1 MAPSRSEYVM
11 RNASVTLAMQV
22 LKNLIGFV
30 GRTVFIQVLGAE
42 YLGVNGLFT
51 DILTVLSLAELGIGN
66 AMVFSLYKPLAE
78 KDIPKIKSLMRL
90 YAQSYR
96 AIGLTIAV
104 LGACMIPFLG
114 RIVGEVDYVKENITV
129 LYCLYLLNSVLS
141 YFYAYK
147 KSLII
152 ADQKSYLIEIF
163 QQIFYAGQV
172 AVQSAFLLWTRQ
184 FLPYL
189 IIVVCGT
196 LANNLFVS
204 HQANKMY
211 PFLTDKDVEP
221 LPKAELTQIVRNIK
235 ALVVYKVGNVVVEG
249 TDSIFVSVLVNVATV
264 GLYDNYKMVVNVFR
278 TVGSQIM
285 NSVTASVGN
294 LNAAG
299 TPEKKHDVFCEMLF
313 VNAWFYGF
321 TAAGLCVFLSE
332 LIEVWLGGQFTIG
345 FDAVLAACIYY
356 YVANMH
362 YPCFTFRNTAGLF
375 TYGQY
380 IPIIASVLNIVLDI
394 VLGLRFGLAGILW
407 ASTIARVLTYELYDP
422 VSIYRRVFHTGAG
435 QYFVALGGYTALV
448 GADALLC
455 YELVRLAVPVGSFGG
470 LVLRAVVFSVL
481 FNVVFFAA
489 TWRLGCARTFR
500 ARLANLFAAKLKRC
514 SPPTKP
520 L

>member
-11 RNASVTLAMQV
+11 RNASVTLAMQI

-30 GRTVFIQVLGAE
+30 GRTVFIKVLGAE

-78 KDIPKIKSLMRL
+78 KNVAKIKSLMRL

-96 AIGLTIAV
+96 IIGFSIAA
-104 LGACMIPFLG
+104 LGLCMIPFLHM
-114 RIVGEVDYVKENITV
+114 IVGEVDYVRENITV

-163 QQIFYAGQV
+163 QQIFYAAQV
-172 AVQSAFLLWTRQ
+172 LIQSLFLLWTHQ

-189 IIVVCGT
+189 IIVVLGT

-211 PFLTDKDVEP
+211 PFLTEKDVDP
-221 LPKAELTQIVRNIK
+221 LPKAELSEIVRNIK
-235 ALVVYKVGNVVVEG
+235 ALVVYKVGSVLVEG
-249 TDSIFVSVLVNVATV
+249 TDSIFISLLINVATV
-264 GLYDNYKMVVNVFR
+264 GLYDNYKMVVNVFK
-278 TVGSQIM
+278 TVGAQIM
-285 NSVTASVGN
+285 NSVVASVGN
-294 LNAAG
+294 LNAAS
-299 TPEKKHDVFCEMLF
+299 TPEKKHAVFGEMLF

-321 TAAGLCVFLSE
+321 TASGLCVFLSE
-332 LIEVWLGGQFTIG
+332 LIKIWLGEQYIIG
-345 FDAVLAACIYY
+345 FDAVLAACVYY

-375 TYGQY
+375 TYGAY
-380 IPIIASVLNIVLDI
+380 IPIVASVLNIVLDV

-407 ASTIARVLTYELYDP
+407 ASTIARSLTYELYDP
-422 VSIYRRVFHTGAG
+422 VSIYKRMFNTSVIE
-435 QYFVALGGYTALV
+435 YF
-448 GADALLC
+448 LL
-455 YELVRLAVPVGSFGG
+455 YLRYIFIIIITTLLAYHGSH
-470 LVLRAVVFSVL
+470 L
-481 FNVVFFAA
+481 FLTSGFIGFLIRIFLFAI
-489 TWRLGCARTFR
+489 LY
-500 ARLANLFAAKLKRC
+500 NLFFFLFTCRTRAARDLFTRLRNLLAKH
-514 SPPTKP
+514 
-520 L
+520 